1 MQNIE
6 NHMNTNNNNNANP
19 FHIAYNLWRHYKAQK
34 ININQ
39 DELLTID
46 QLWTVK
52 KFFLALLLTVRK
64 ILTKKKNCTAV
75 GRRRRKNNFHITKI
89 FSLPRLFPF
98 PLFFDDS
105 SSTKKYVFTYEKYL
119 SNICIQNILKFLILF
134 LRFLIQEHWLI
145 ITHELN
151 EFLREFWQWKNETS
165 RFFLSKKFL

>member
-1 MQNIE
+1 MELNKVQRKPIFMQNIE

-64 ILTKKKNCTAV
+64 ILTKKTAQQWEEEEE
-75 GRRRRKNNFHITKI
+75 KI
-89 FSLPRLFPF
+89 IFISQKFSLSLDFFLF
-98 PLFFDDS
+98 LFFLMIAAAPKNMFS
-105 SSTKKYVFTYEKYL
+105 LTR
-119 SNICIQNILKFLILF
+119 NIFQTFASRISWNSLF
-134 LRFLIQEHWLI
+134 YSCDF
-145 ITHELN
+145 
-151 EFLREFWQWKNETS
+151 
-165 RFFLSKKFL
+165 

>member
-64 ILTKKKNCTAV
+64 ILTKKTAQQWEEEEE
-75 GRRRRKNNFHITKI
+75 KI
-89 FSLPRLFPF
+89 IFISQKFSLSLDFFLFLF
-98 PLFFDDS
+98 FFDDS

-134 LRFLIQEHWLI
+134 LRFLIQQHWLI

>member
-64 ILTKKKNCTAV
+64 ILTKKTAQQWEEEEE
-75 GRRRRKNNFHITKI
+75 KI
-89 FSLPRLFPF
+89 IFISQKFSLSLDFFLFLF
-98 PLFFDDS
+98 FFDDS
-105 SSTKKYVFTYEKYL
+105 SSTKKYLFTYEKYL
-119 SNICIQNILKFLILF
+119 SNICIQNILIYFIPAIFNPTTLIDYYTRVEWIFERILAMKKWNF
-134 LRFLIQEHWLI
+134 TI
-145 ITHELN
+145 
-151 EFLREFWQWKNETS
+151 
-165 RFFLSKKFL
+165 FFE